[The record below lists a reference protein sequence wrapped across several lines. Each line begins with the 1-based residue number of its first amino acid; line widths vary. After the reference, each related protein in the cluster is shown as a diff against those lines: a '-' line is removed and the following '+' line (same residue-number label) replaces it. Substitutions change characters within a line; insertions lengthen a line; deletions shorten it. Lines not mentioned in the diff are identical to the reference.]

1 MKNCRYVSV
10 ILILSILFSNLIPV
24 SQLLA
29 QSPMAFGE
37 MKIAGDVMIKSSTGQ
52 WVKVQGNYPLLAKTE
67 LRTKDGIVSITTR
80 DGSKIDILKE
90 TEAIISVTESIY
102 NIELLGCDKG
112 ALTFNMAPPALL
124 TVDTKQVDISTVR
137 APSQANRLGSL
148 NNNDKGTEIKSIA
161 GTIIAN
167 LWSKEQRTLNSG
179 ESLSVSMSDVCL
191 AILAA
196 GTGAGTAATPGTSVL
211 LRGLIIGGVLI
222 GGGVVAYE
230 AFREEGVASPS
241 GFTSR

>member
-1 MKNCRYVSV
+1 MAITWKKLAFLEEVAWEEDVNGDLQPGTNGIGAGSGEDSVARSMATSAVSYASSADT
-10 ILILSILFSNLIPV
+10 SILNSGVPDAV
-24 SQLLA
+24 ARS
-29 QSPMAFGE
+29 MATSATTY
-37 MKIAGDVMIKSSTGQ
+37 AGSADTSV
-52 WVKVQGNYPLLAKTE
+52 L
-67 LRTKDGIVSITTR
+67 GIVSVADSTY
-80 DGSKIDILKE
+80 KIEI
-90 TEAIISVTESIY
+90 
-102 NIELLGCDKG
+102 LGCKLG
-112 ALTFNMAPPALL
+112 ALTFNMTPPASLA
-124 TVDTKQVDISTVR
+124 VDTKQADFSTVR